1 MQAKRALGE
10 LSLNLLE
17 SMMQSEQRA
26 AEFYLRI
33 SLM

>member
-1 MQAKRALGE
+1 MQAKTALGE

-17 SMMQSEQRA
+17 SMMQLEQQA